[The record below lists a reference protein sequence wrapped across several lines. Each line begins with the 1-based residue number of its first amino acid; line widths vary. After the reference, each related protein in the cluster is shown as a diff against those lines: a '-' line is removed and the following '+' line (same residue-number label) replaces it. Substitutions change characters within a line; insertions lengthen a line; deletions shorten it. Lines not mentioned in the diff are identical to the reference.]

1 MRRCGRCDE
10 FKPVSAFAWRRRARG
25 QFDNYCRPCR
35 AAYKQEHYSANRQ
48 RYIDS
53 AQARKRVVAL
63 ARAAFLIEFFRTHPC
78 VDCGESDPLV
88 LEFDQRRDK
97 SFDIA
102 RGLRDRSWADLLPE
116 MAKCDVICANCHRR
130 RTAVQ
135 RGFVR
140 AAVAQWQ
147 SLALPRR

>member
-1 MRRCGRCDE
+1 M
-10 FKPVSAFAWRRRARG
+10 
-25 QFDNYCRPCR
+25 
-35 AAYKQEHYSANRQ
+35 
-48 RYIDS
+48 
-53 AQARKRVVAL
+53 AL
-63 ARAAFLIEFFRTHPC
+63 QRAAFLIEFFRTHPC
-78 VDCGESDPLV
+78 IDCGETDPLV
-88 LEFDQRRDK
+88 LEFDHLHDK

-102 RGLRDRSWADLLPE
+102 RGLRDRSWAELLPE